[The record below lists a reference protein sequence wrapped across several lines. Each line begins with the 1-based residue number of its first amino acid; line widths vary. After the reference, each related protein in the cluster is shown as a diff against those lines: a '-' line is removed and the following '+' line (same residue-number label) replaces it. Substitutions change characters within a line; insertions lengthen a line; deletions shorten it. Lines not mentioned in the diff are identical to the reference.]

1 MKCIIKFP
9 LLVFV
14 FLFGACSSDEDY
26 EILSENGQEENID
39 AQEDNDNPND
49 SFDEVFGP
57 ISNDDLAI
65 LSSTLDLPASLLN
78 YDVTLP
84 NSFLDNQLNQEDNT
98 PNNNPVT
105 NTGAMLGR
113 VLFYDER
120 LSANNTVSCASCHLQ
135 ENGFSDPGRLS
146 VGFEGG
152 LTARNS
158 MGLANARFYGNGNF
172 FWDERAAT
180 LEEQVLQPIQD
191 TVEMGLSLEELQS
204 KLSAESYYAVLFR
217 LAFGDEEV
225 TSNRIALALSQF
237 VRSMVSY
244 QSRYDEGLAQTN
256 NENANFP
263 NFTASENQG
272 KQLFFSNRTQCSEC
286 HHTNAFVGDA
296 TRNNGLDAVLTDLGV
311 GGVTGNNNRNG
322 DFKVPSLRNI
332 ELTGPYMHDGRFQT
346 LMEVVEHYNSG
357 VQNSATLD
365 NRLQVQGNNVRRL
378 NLSDQEKQALVDFL
392 ETLTDPTFIS
402 DEKFS
407 NPFREGV

>member
-158 MGLANARFYGNGNF
+158 MGLANARFYGNGNCPIL
-172 FWDERAAT
+172 T
-180 LEEQVLQPIQD
+180 LCARDLNISQNL
-191 TVEMGLSLEELQS
+191 
-204 KLSAESYYAVLFR
+204 LF
-217 LAFGDEEV
+217 LHDIGHFYC
-225 TSNRIALALSQF
+225 QF
-237 VRSMVSY
+237 VVR
-244 QSRYDEGLAQTN
+244 
-256 NENANFP
+256 
-263 NFTASENQG
+263 
-272 KQLFFSNRTQCSEC
+272 
-286 HHTNAFVGDA
+286 
-296 TRNNGLDAVLTDLGV
+296 NGLLG
-311 GGVTGNNNRNG
+311 
-322 DFKVPSLRNI
+322 
-332 ELTGPYMHDGRFQT
+332 Q
-346 LMEVVEHYNSG
+346 
-357 VQNSATLD
+357 
-365 NRLQVQGNNVRRL
+365 
-378 NLSDQEKQALVDFL
+378 
-392 ETLTDPTFIS
+392 
-402 DEKFS
+402 
-407 NPFREGV
+407 

>member
-57 ISNDDLAI
+57 ISDDDLAI

-204 KLSAESYYAVLFR
+204 KLSAESYYAVL
-217 LAFGDEEV
+217 LQISE
-225 TSNRIALALSQF
+225 
-237 VRSMVSY
+237 SY
-244 QSRYDEGLAQTN
+244 
-256 NENANFP
+256 P
-263 NFTASENQG
+263 
-272 KQLFFSNRTQCSEC
+272 
-286 HHTNAFVGDA
+286 
-296 TRNNGLDAVLTDLGV
+296 
-311 GGVTGNNNRNG
+311 
-322 DFKVPSLRNI
+322 
-332 ELTGPYMHDGRFQT
+332 
-346 LMEVVEHYNSG
+346 
-357 VQNSATLD
+357 
-365 NRLQVQGNNVRRL
+365 
-378 NLSDQEKQALVDFL
+378 
-392 ETLTDPTFIS
+392 
-402 DEKFS
+402 
-407 NPFREGV
+407 